1 MTKTGCAHVAAGKS
15 HIDQRGLNARVAETG
30 II

>member
-1 MTKTGCAHVAAGKS
+1 MTNTVSAQVGAGKS
-15 HIDQRGLNARVAETG
+15 HIDHRGLNARVAKTG

>member
-1 MTKTGCAHVAAGKS
+1 MTKTTFAQIAAGKS
-15 HIDQRGLNARVAETG
+15 HIDQRGLNARIDETG